1 MGVDAKSFEELLKSQ
16 DSVFT
21 RAQAFE
27 LGFERHE
34 IRSRLRYGPWQKLYS
49 GVYLVHSFPPTHE
62 QWCRAALLY
71 AGPHA
76 RIWGPSAARLHQL
89 WGFTPRP
96 DQLEV
101 PDLPITVAVPHRQ
114 LVDCKENLNVIRCR
128 DFEPIDF
135 SVRSQ
140 LPTSAVVS
148 TLIYVAADATQQ
160 QLAMAYGDVV
170 NRGHYSS
177 LKNRF
182 LELKGG
188 RAGLERLEELI
199 EQLPPR
205 IGVVKSP
212 LEAWCADVLRRA
224 DLWPK
229 RQWKL
234 EHGGK
239 QCFLDFAFPELN
251 LAVETDGR
259 KVHAGDPFFD
269 NDRVRWNWIG
279 NRGWS
284 LIKFTWR
291 HMYDEPYVVGTI
303 LERIAALRGG
313 ASGVVTH

>member
-1 MGVDAKSFEELLKSQ
+1 MGVDAKLFEELLQQQ
-16 DSVFT
+16 DSVIS
-21 RAQAFE
+21 RAQAVE
-27 LGFERHE
+27 LGFSAHD
-34 IRSRLRYGPWQKLYS
+34 IRRRLEQGPWQMLFP
-49 GVYLVHSFPPTHE
+49 GIYLVHLFPPTHE

-71 AGPHA
+71 AGSNA
-76 RIWGPSAARLHQL
+76 RIWGRSAARLHKL
-89 WGFTPRP
+89 WGFTPKP
-96 DQLEV
+96 EQLDI

-114 LVDCKENLNVIRCR
+114 LVEHKANLEVIRCR
-128 DFEPIDF
+128 DFEPLDF
-135 SVRSQ
+135 SIRSK
-140 LPTSAVVS
+140 LPTSTVVA
-148 TLIYVAADATQQ
+148 TLIYVASEATPQ

-170 NRGHYSS
+170 NRGHYNS

-182 LELKGG
+182 ADLKGG

-199 EQLPPR
+199 IQLPPSV
-205 IGVVKSP
+205 GVVKSP

-239 QCFLDFAFPELN
+239 HCFLDFAFPELN

-284 LIKFTWR
+284 LLKFTWR
-291 HMYDEPYVVGTI
+291 QMYDEKYVVSTI
-303 LERIAALRGG
+303 RERIAALSAVG
-313 ASGVVTH
+313 SLSTH